1 MPLQRRRRTVL
12 AYTPEQDPDAGNS
25 HVVVFPP
32 PHEQQQEHHVRLS
45 VEPLLP
51 RDTAKSVVRISAG
64 RCN

>member
-32 PHEQQQEHHVRLS
+32 REQQQEHHVGLS

-51 RDTAKSVVRISAG
+51 RDTTKSVVRISAG